1 MNIGKNVKN
10 RREACGLDQSE
21 LAERVHVSQAMV
33 SHIESGRK
41 TPSVPLL
48 ADIAKVLHCTMD
60 DLVFDIT
67 GK

>member
-1 MNIGKNVKN
+1 MSIGKNIKTN
-10 RREACGLDQSE
+10 REHAGLDQIE
-21 LAERVHVSQAMV
+21 LAERVGVTQAMI